1 MEQLKNLLHS
11 SVLTLKSSGA
21 SNISTASM
29 STEEQLY
36 IEKYQKM
43 YGDIKGVCE
52 KHPFSDIGKVAANVA
67 AEITADVPSFVRL
80 NKTFGQNAG
89 MKWLYLH
96 LKNILIRFLI
106 DENKMADSQIDFLA
120 EVIVDN
126 FPAMKLTE
134 FMLFESFFL
143 SGRYKDFYGETSYI
157 MSITH
162 SLQEFKKDLNVIYA
176 QIERDK
182 QCTAVNDNTSSV
194 SWEEFCR
201 MKGME
206 GKPYPAY
213 IENSQN

>member
-1 MEQLKNLLHS
+1 
-11 SVLTLKSSGA
+11 
-21 SNISTASM
+21 
-29 STEEQLY
+29 
-36 IEKYQKM
+36 M

-206 GKPYPAY
+206 VKFYPAY
-213 IENSQN
+213 IENIQDQKLK